1 MSHEH
6 RDYLMT
12 NLPAMRRVVVDQTQ
26 VLNGEG
32 LTLWLVILDNVQTS
46 SLFMSLVSLSKA
58 TGMDSSN
65 IRKRLL
71 VFVQAGWLIERGFQ
85 KNGKYQATKTYDVVL
100 DVLGVGEVTYPKD
113 NAHGGSHSGSKGGSH
128 SGSKGGSKGG
138 SRKLA
143 NPIPQTDSVPNPI
156 PKPIPTPTPREY
168 SHNIDTAPHMVAGEV
183 NQRIENILALCIE
196 LECNNTPNVGKGLRD
211 RFDRDYRC
219 LIPKELERR
228 AWLTD
233 GQAADVCYASRHGKT
248 PPPYSRPVCGECLG
262 ANKDTDGLS
271 GLSTVYQNGKY
282 VVCPKCN
289 GDGLK
294 SLNDITRNMFT
305 NLNTKGKNK

>member
-1 MSHEH
+1 
-6 RDYLMT
+6 
-12 NLPAMRRVVVDQTQ
+12 
-26 VLNGEG
+26 
-32 LTLWLVILDNVQTS
+32 
-46 SLFMSLVSLSKA
+46 
-58 TGMDSSN
+58 
-65 IRKRLL
+65 
-71 VFVQAGWLIERGFQ
+71 
-85 KNGKYQATKTYDVVL
+85 
-100 DVLGVGEVTYPKD
+100 
-113 NAHGGSHSGSKGGSH
+113 
-128 SGSKGGSKGG
+128 
-138 SRKLA
+138 
-143 NPIPQTDSVPNPI
+143 
-156 PKPIPTPTPREY
+156 
-168 SHNIDTAPHMVAGEV
+168 MVAGEV

-196 LECNNTPNVGKGLRD
+196 LECKNTPNVGKGLRD

-233 GQAADVCYASRHGKT
+233 EEAADVCYASRHGKT
-248 PPPYSRPVCGECLG
+248 SPPYPRPVCGECLG

-289 GDGLK
+289 GNGFK

>member
-1 MSHEH
+1 MC
-6 RDYLMT
+6 
-12 NLPAMRRVVVDQTQ
+12 RVAIDQKNKKPTT

-32 LTLWLVILDNVQTS
+32 LRLWYIIIDNVETN
-46 SLFMSLVSLSKA
+46 LLYMSLNSLSEA
-58 TGMDSSN
+58 TGMN
-65 IRKRLL
+65 TQNVRKRLA
-71 VFVQAGWLIERGFQ
+71 VFVQAGWLIERGFE
-85 KNGKYQATKTYDVVL
+85 KHGKYAATKTYEVVF
-100 DVLGVGEVTYPKD
+100 DVLGVGQATYPQ
-113 NAHGGSHSGSKGGSH
+113 SEPKGKSRGRSQGE
-128 SGSKGGSKGG
+128 SRSRSKGG
-138 SRKLA
+138 SRNIA
-143 NPIPQTDSVPNPI
+143 TPIPQADSVPNPI
-156 PKPIPTPTPREY
+156 PKPIPTPTPTPREY

-183 NQRIENILALCIE
+183 NQRIEYILALCIE

-233 GQAADVCYASRHGKT
+233 KEAADVCYASRHGKT
-248 PPPYSRPVCGECLG
+248 PPHYSRPVCGECLG

-294 SLNDITRNMFT
+294 SLNEITRNMFT
-305 NLNTKGKNK
+305 NLNTKGKTT